1 MLSVVSSSSSM
12 VSFSSLANNVIMW
25 VRVCRMTLLKH
36 AFSLTVSLCDAD
48 SGEDE
53 GAYAGGD
60 KTGTEGES
68 EYDGR
73 W

>member
-1 MLSVVSSSSSM
+1 MSLCGLEFVEWPD
-12 VSFSSLANNVIMW
+12 SFE
-25 VRVCRMTLLKH
+25 TD